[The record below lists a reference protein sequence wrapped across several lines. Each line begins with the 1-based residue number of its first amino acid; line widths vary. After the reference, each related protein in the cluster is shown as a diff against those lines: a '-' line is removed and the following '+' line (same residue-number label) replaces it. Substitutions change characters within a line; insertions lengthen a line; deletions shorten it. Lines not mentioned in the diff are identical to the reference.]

1 MAIVIPELVSL
12 EDLDEAMS
20 HVQNMLALP
29 GMERE
34 RRNILLSALDDL
46 LDARLEITQ
55 ETEFLL
61 RLESEASNADTRN
74 SANNAKALSE

>member
-29 GMERE
+29 GIERE

-55 ETEFLL
+55 EAEFLL
-61 RLESEASNADTRN
+61 RLESEASNANTR
-74 SANNAKALSE
+74 SGANNAKALSK

>member
-55 ETEFLL
+55 EAEFLL
-61 RLESEASNADTRN
+61 RLESEASNADTR
-74 SANNAKALSE
+74 SGANNAKALSK